1 MKIWKDYKK
10 GNYELDRNLSS
21 PDYAGERFSARQAI
35 CSVMINKKLVLT
47 ALGLILLCSGAAPM
61 RAQQTGVVPIVEMR
75 THGLLGGVENGK
87 WIAAKRVAPLL
98 KNKTEYVLLGA
109 NGVAGE
115 RLIGEKPQTLEIC
128 EDYFEIPFGGETKN
142 GVGIGLNAK
151 WNLMPRAVK
160 EISKTDAT
168 YLKIVGD
175 FARSKGIAKPIA
187 KISQGF
193 RVDLDGDGSEEVL
206 LAATNYKSGI
216 MARTYSGDYSFLLLR
231 KIVGGK
237 AQNILIGG
245 EFYPKPSEFA
255 APNEYSIQAI
265 ADLNG
270 DGRME
275 FVMHAAYYEGAGSE
289 VYDVS
294 GAKPKKVLETGCGV

>member
-1 MKIWKDYKK
+1 MKMMKNRFLLLAFVVIFS
-10 GNYELDRNLSS
+10 SS
-21 PDYAGERFSARQAI
+21 PY
-35 CSVMINKKLVLT
+35 
-47 ALGLILLCSGAAPM
+47 

-75 THGLLGGVENGK
+75 TNGLLGGVENGK

-98 KNKTEYVLLGA
+98 KNKTEFVLLGA
-109 NGVAGE
+109 NGISGDKI
-115 RLIGEKPQTLEIC
+115 IGAKPRSLEIC
-128 EDYFEIPFGGETKN
+128 EDYFEVPFGGETKN
-142 GVGIGLNAK
+142 GVAVGLNAK
-151 WNLMPRAVK
+151 WNLTPRAVK

-193 RVDLDGDGSEEVL
+193 RVDLDGDGTEEVL
-206 LAATNYKSGI
+206 LAATNYKTELKLRI
-216 MARTYSGDYSFLLLR
+216 YPGDYSFLLLR
-231 KIVGGK
+231 KVINGK

-245 EFYPKPSEFA
+245 EFYPKSSEFA
-255 APNEYSIQAI
+255 APNEYSIQTI

-275 FVMHAAYYEGAGSE
+275 IVMHAAYYEGAGSE

-294 GAKPKKVLETGCGV
+294 GAKPKMVLGAGCGV